1 MDNINQIIKNAEK
14 LMNQALSMKHDD
26 NSLKQ
31 KQLDA
36 LKDVQEAKEKLNKAL
51 EDANNI
57 K

>member
-14 LMNQALSMKHDD
+14 LMSQALSMKHDD
-26 NSLKQ
+26 NDLKQ

>member
-1 MDNINQIIKNAEK
+1 MDNINQIINNAEK

-26 NSLKQ
+26 NNLKQ

-36 LKDVQEAKEKLNKAL
+36 LKEVQDAKAKLNKAL
-51 EDANNI
+51 KDADNI